1 MVVLMVI
8 FGAVVIGLIVAVLRY
23 KKIGIFAKGILLN
36 YKLLSNTFTKYLVC
50 YFLL

>member
-8 FGAVVIGLIVAVLRY
+8 VGAVVIGLIVAVLRY

-36 YKLLSNTFTKYLVC
+36 YKLLLIHSQNII
-50 YFLL
+50 LLFFA